1 LILSIPFQG
10 SFISIGGYKIRFLR
24 RGERISSSAHSWL
37 GRIVGIVA
45 GRHGCPLPEKFNK
58 LELGFLE

>member
-10 SFISIGGYKIRFLR
+10 LFISISGYKIRFLR
-24 RGERISSSAHSWL
+24 RGERFSAYAHSWL

-45 GRHGCPLPEKFNK
+45 GQHGCPLPEKFNK

>member
-1 LILSIPFQG
+1 MLMIQFQG
-10 SFISIGGYKIRFLR
+10 SFTSISGDKIRFLR
-24 RGERISSSAHSWL
+24 RGERFSAYANSWL

-45 GRHGCPLPEKFNK
+45 GQHGCPLSEKFIK